1 MSDNKIFSIDNLS
14 LQEIDSNAELIP
26 LLTREDEEEM
36 KEKKFGG
43 IFSGENTLIEYLV
56 D

>member
-1 MSDNKIFSIDNLS
+1 MRKHRLKKKEKEGDMKKEEKN
-14 LQEIDSNAELIP
+14 
-26 LLTREDEEEM
+26 EDEEEM